1 MIVENALVV
10 YKNKPALVKEISGGK
25 ITISLQNAEQVKVRD
40 KDIDLIHPG
49 PVKNLNDILN
59 IHKEGAV
66 SGNAVSENTSV
77 KEAWEL
83 MSDDAAASHSLKDF
97 AALVYGEYS
106 AASAYAAY
114 CLLTDG
120 LYFSGSIHSIVPRS
134 REVVEA
140 EERKR
145 GEKQRETGE
154 RAAFIEKIKHC
165 LKKPAANPLLP
176 EDARFL
182 QDVEALAYGK
192 SAKSRTMKEL
202 GLGET
207 PEDAHALLLTIG
219 FWTPQINPYPAR
231 FGISQ
236 SGADIPLE
244 PPPPEDRVDLCHLAA
259 FAIDSPWSV
268 DPDDAVSIE
277 TAEEGKRVL
286 YVHVADPASSVAPGS
301 PVEREARDRGAT
313 LYLPETTIRMFAE
326 NALPLFALGLSEKSP
341 ALTFKMTV
349 DEDGEISDTE
359 IFPSVVKVRRIT
371 YEEADKIMDG
381 APCAANTH
389 DEKDSAALCALYD
402 LATLFYKR
410 RALMGAI
417 NIDLP
422 EVHVTVDGGN
432 VEIKP
437 VIHYRSASLVRECM
451 IIAGEGAGNWAI
463 GKGLA
468 FPYISQEIEL
478 QGKVPGGLSGSWQLR
493 RCMRPRVLS
502 TKPGRH
508 QGLGLDTYTQV
519 TSPLR
524 RYTDLLA
531 HLQIRAFLRGGKPL
545 LSEEVMAHLGAG
557 DAAAAAVSHAERF
570 SKNHWKMIY
579 LSGKK
584 DSVWNAVALEQKGN
598 RWAVIIPSLALET
611 QVSMHRDVLPND
623 EVKLILKSVHIPKGE
638 AVFVH
643 SND

>member
-10 YKNKPALVKEISGGK
+10 YKNKPALVKEISNGK

-40 KDIDLIHPG
+40 KDIELIHPG
-49 PVKNLNDILN
+49 PVKNLNEILN
-59 IHKEGAV
+59 IHKGDAV
-66 SGNAVSENTSV
+66 SRNVVSRNAPV

-83 MSDDAAASHSLKDF
+83 MQDDEAASHSLKDF
-97 AALVYGEYS
+97 AALVFGEYN

-114 CLLTDG
+114 CLLSDG
-120 LYFSGSIHSIVPRS
+120 LYFSGTIHSVVPKS

-145 GEKQRETGE
+145 EEKQRETGE
-154 RAAFIEKIKHC
+154 RAAFLEKIKQC

-192 SAKSRTMKEL
+192 SAKSRTMKDL

-207 PEDAHALLLTIG
+207 PEDAHAMLLTTG
-219 FWTPQINPYPAR
+219 FWTPHINPHPLR
-231 FGISQ
+231 FGIPQ
-236 SGADIPLE
+236 SSADIPLE

-277 TAEEGKRVL
+277 TSTEGKCVL
-286 YVHVADPASSVAPGS
+286 YVHVADPASSVVPGS
-301 PVEREARDRGAT
+301 PEEREARDRGAT

-326 NALPLFALGLSEKSP
+326 NALPLFALGLCEKSP
-341 ALTFKMTV
+341 ALTFKMTI
-349 DEDGEISDTE
+349 DEDGEIRDTE

-371 YEEADKIMDG
+371 YEEADNIMEE
-381 APCAANTH
+381 PNET
-389 DEKDSAALCALYD
+389 DSESLRALYD
-402 LATLFYKR
+402 LAARFYKR
-410 RALMGAI
+410 RSLMGAI

-422 EVHVTVDGGN
+422 EIHVTVEDGN

-478 QGKVPGGLSGSWQLR
+478 QGKVPGSLAGSWQLR

-531 HLQIRAFLRGGKPL
+531 HLQIRAFLRGVKPL
-545 LSEEVMAHLGAG
+545 PSEEVMAHLGAG
-557 DAAAAAVSHAERF
+557 EAAAAAVSHAERF

-584 DSVWNAVALEQKGN
+584 DSVWDAVALEQKGN
-598 RWAVIIPSLALET
+598 RWAVIIPSLAFET
-611 QVSMHRDVLPND
+611 QVPLHRDVLPND

>member
-1 MIVENALVV
+1 MVVENSLVV
-10 YKNKPALVKEISGGK
+10 YKNKPALVKEISNGK

-40 KDIDLIHPG
+40 KDIELIHPG
-49 PVKNLNDILN
+49 PVKNLNEILN
-59 IHKEGAV
+59 IYKGDSA
-66 SGNAVSENTSV
+66 SENPSV

-83 MSDDAAASHSLKDF
+83 MRDDAAASHSLKDF
-97 AALVYGEYS
+97 AALVFGEYN

-114 CLLTDG
+114 CLLSDG
-120 LYFSGSIHSIVPRS
+120 LYFSGTIHSVVPKS

-154 RAAFIEKIKHC
+154 RAAFLEKIKHC
-165 LKKPAANPLLP
+165 LKKPAANPLLL
-176 EDARFL
+176 EDVRFL

-219 FWTPQINPYPAR
+219 FWTPQINPHPLR
-231 FGISQ
+231 FGIPQ
-236 SGADIPLE
+236 SSADIPLE

-277 TAEEGKRVL
+277 TSTEGKRVL

-301 PVEREARDRGAT
+301 PAEREARDRGAT

-326 NALPLFALGLSEKSP
+326 NALPLFALGLCEKSP
-341 ALTFKMTV
+341 ALTFKMTI

-371 YEEADKIMDG
+371 YEEADKVMDAHG
-381 APCAANTH
+381 TPGETGS
-389 DEKDSAALCALYD
+389 EALCALYD
-402 LATLFYKR
+402 LAAQFYKR

-422 EVHVTVDGGN
+422 EVHVTVEDGN

-478 QGKVPGGLSGSWQLR
+478 QGKVPGGMAGSWQLR

-545 LSEEVMAHLGAG
+545 PSEEVMAHLGAG
-557 DAAAAAVSHAERF
+557 EAAATAVSHAERF

-584 DSVWNAVALEQKGN
+584 DSVWDAVALEQKGN

-611 QVSMHRDVLPND
+611 QVPLHRDVLPND

-638 AVFVH
+638 AVFVQ
-643 SND
+643 SDG